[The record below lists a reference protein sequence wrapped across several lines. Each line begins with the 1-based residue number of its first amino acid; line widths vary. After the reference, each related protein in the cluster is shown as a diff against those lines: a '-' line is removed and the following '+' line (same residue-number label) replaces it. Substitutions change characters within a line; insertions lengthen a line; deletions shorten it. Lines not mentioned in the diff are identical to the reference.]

1 MAGVHCPGAV
11 GTEGEVVWLL
21 AQLGNIKHPLP
32 SLPGW
37 AGEAAGTSPAGMQG
51 QKQGVVPHR
60 RLGSTAFQSIRRKQG
75 SEHGGR
81 GGGGTSP
88 PLPGPRPSRTAA
100 ERAAG
105 PGPSDTFT
113 DKKSLTGVTGTELG
127 ANLTEECIHSQALAQ
142 GQAIQAQKQLF
153 YI

>member
-1 MAGVHCPGAV
+1 MARVHCPGAV

-32 SLPGW
+32 VSPWVGRRGSRHQPSW
-37 AGEAAGTSPAGMQG
+37 DAGPEAASRPSQEVGLHCIPVNPEKAR
-51 QKQGVVPHR
+51 PW
-60 RLGSTAFQSIRRKQG
+60 AW
-75 SEHGGR
+75 GGR
-81 GGGGTSP
+81 GTSP

-100 ERAAG
+100 EWTAG

-127 ANLTEECIHSQALAQ
+127 VNLTEECTHSQALAQ
-142 GQAIQAQKQLF
+142 EQAIQAQKQLF

>member
-11 GTEGEVVWLL
+11 GTEGEVVWVL

-51 QKQGVVPHR
+51 QKQRVVPHR

-75 SEHGGR
+75 SGHGGR
-81 GGGGTSP
+81 GAHEPSA
-88 PLPGPRPSRTAA
+88 PRARPNRTAA
-100 ERAAG
+100 EGAAV

-127 ANLTEECIHSQALAQ
+127 ANLTEECAHSQALAQ